1 MTATRRLDPDAL
13 AALEEERAFLLRSLD
28 DLEQEYAVGD
38 IDEADYETLKDDY
51 TRRAAEVIRAVDEQR
66 AAFRATKS
74 VRSRQAVIW
83 LVGLALLGALSGF
96 LLSRSSG
103 ARSDGESAT
112 GGVRQSEIT
121 RLNEARR
128 LFSDPESWD
137 DAVEIYDS
145 VLQDN
150 PSSTEALTYR
160 AWLSYRQGGSAD
172 EALDAFDEVGRID
185 DTYADAIVFE
195 TIVLA
200 DEGRYDEAAEVLDT
214 LDLEAAPPE
223 VALIVNQRGV
233 AGEVYGESR
242 RTDIERLET
251 PSLEDLDLTIE
262 QALAAAGYLF
272 SDAADT
278 TSPVNALKLYR
289 AIRDL
294 EPTHPAAS
302 SREAWLLFQ
311 SRLTGAQE
319 LIDATVAANPDEPEP
334 LFTRASISFASGN
347 GPIACADLDTL
358 LALPDV
364 DQGFAAAATEF
375 SQDFC

>member
-1 MTATRRLDPDAL
+1 MVS
-13 AALEEERAFLLRSLD
+13 LE
-28 DLEQEYAVGD
+28 
-38 IDEADYETLKDDY
+38 
-51 TRRAAEVIRAVDEQR
+51 
-66 AAFRATKS
+66 
-74 VRSRQAVIW
+74 
-83 LVGLALLGALSGF
+83 
-96 LLSRSSG
+96 
-103 ARSDGESAT
+103 
-112 GGVRQSEIT
+112 
-121 RLNEARR
+121 
-128 LFSDPESWD
+128 
-137 DAVEIYDS
+137 
-145 VLQDN
+145 
-150 PSSTEALTYR
+150 
-160 AWLSYRQGGSAD
+160 
-172 EALDAFDEVGRID
+172 
-185 DTYADAIVFE
+185 
-195 TIVLA
+195 
-200 DEGRYDEAAEVLDT
+200 
-214 LDLEAAPPE
+214 E

-319 LIDATVAANPDEPEP
+319 LIDATVAANPDDPEP